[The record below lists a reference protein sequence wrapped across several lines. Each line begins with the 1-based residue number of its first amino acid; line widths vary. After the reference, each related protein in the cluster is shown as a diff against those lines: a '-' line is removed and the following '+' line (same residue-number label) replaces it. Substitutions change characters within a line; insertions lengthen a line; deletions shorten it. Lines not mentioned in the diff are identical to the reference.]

1 MGLTSAAMRRH
12 TGNMPDALLQD
23 LRYAFRALR
32 SSPGFAAV
40 AILSLALG
48 IGANTAIF
56 SLIDSVILKTLPVS
70 HPEQLVQV
78 TMGKNSSFTNPIWEQ
93 LRDHQDV
100 FSGIFAYGGGR
111 FNLAAGGEARYAQGN
126 FVAGQFFDTLGLHA
140 VLGRTFSMA
149 DDKRG
154 CAGNAVL
161 SYGFWQKEY
170 GGRGDIVGKSI
181 SLDNHPFE
189 ILGVVQPG
197 FTGVDVGS
205 AKDVYVPICAERII
219 HGENSNILD
228 QRSSWWLQVIGRPKP
243 GVSVSQAEA
252 RLKTLAPS
260 VFEATVP
267 PNWKPGGQADYRKNT
282 FSALPAANGLS
293 YLRRQYQQSLVILMG
308 IVVAVLLIACANVA
322 NLLLARSAARQREIA
337 IRMALGSGRARLMR
351 QLLTESLVLSLT
363 GAALGILF
371 AQWGTRLLVRFLSTG
386 GNQVFLDLTIDGRVL
401 GFTAGIAILTGL
413 AFGLAPAWRGTRV
426 NPQSAMKANARGVIE
441 GSKFGLGKALVV
453 LQVALSLVLVVG
465 AGLMLT
471 TFFKL
476 EAVDAGF
483 KPEHILLTSVDLRN
497 GHYPKERWPAVYRE
511 MLQHL
516 RAIPG
521 VLSASDSEMTPISGS
536 FWNEDLQ
543 IDGYTSKGRDDTL
556 VYFNQVSD
564 GYFETMGIQLVAGRD
579 FNSHDTPESPK
590 VAIMNQTAANR
601 YFAGQNPI
609 GRRYREDIGNKM
621 SDPVEIIGVVKDA
634 KYGTLRE
641 DILPSAFVAASQ
653 DANTRKSVT
662 FELRVA
668 AGAPTSVVSA
678 VKSAIAEVNRDV
690 SLQFKAFGVQVDESL
705 SRERLLATL
714 SGFFGAL
721 ALLLAMIGLYGVMS
735 YNVARRRNEIG
746 IRMALGAE
754 QSRVLRMVLKEVAI
768 LIGVGLA
775 IGLGAAFGTTR
786 FVESFLYG
794 MKPNDPWTLTLAAA
808 VLAVVAAIAGF
819 LPARRASRLD
829 PMTAL
834 REE

>member
-1 MGLTSAAMRRH
+1 
-12 TGNMPDALLQD
+12 
-23 LRYAFRALR
+23 
-32 SSPGFAAV
+32 
-40 AILSLALG
+40 
-48 IGANTAIF
+48 
-56 SLIDSVILKTLPVS
+56 
-70 HPEQLVQV
+70 
-78 TMGKNSSFTNPIWEQ
+78 
-93 LRDHQDV
+93 
-100 FSGIFAYGGGR
+100 
-111 FNLAAGGEARYAQGN
+111 
-126 FVAGQFFDTLGLHA
+126 
-140 VLGRTFSMA
+140 
-149 DDKRG
+149 
-154 CAGNAVL
+154 
-161 SYGFWQKEY
+161 
-170 GGRGDIVGKSI
+170 
-181 SLDNHPFE
+181 
-189 ILGVVQPG
+189 
-197 FTGVDVGS
+197 
-205 AKDVYVPICAERII
+205 VPICSERII
-219 HGENSNILD
+219 HGENSNMLD
-228 QRSSWWLQVIGRPKP
+228 QRSAWWLRVIGRPKP
-243 GVSVSQAEA
+243 GVSASQAEA

-260 VFEATVP
+260 DFEATIP
-267 PNWKPGGQADYRKNT
+267 PNWKPDQQGKYRKNT
-282 FSALPAANGLS
+282 FDTLPAANGLS
-293 YLRRQYQQSLVILMG
+293 NLRRQYQQALMILMA
-308 IVVAVLLIACANVA
+308 IVGAVLLIACANVA

-371 AQWGTRLLVRFLSTG
+371 AQWGTRLLVGLLSSG
-386 GNQVFLDLTIDGRVL
+386 REQVFLDLTVDARVL
-401 GFTAGIAILTGL
+401 GFTAAVAILTGL

-453 LQVALSLVLVVG
+453 LQVALSLMLVVG

-476 EAVDAGF
+476 ETVDPGF
-483 KPEHILLTSVDLRN
+483 KPEHILLTSVDIRN
-497 GHYPKERWPAVYRE
+497 GHYPQERRVAVYRE
-511 MLQHL
+511 MLEHL
-516 RAIPG
+516 RTIPG
-521 VLSASDSEMTPISGS
+521 VLSASDSTGTPISGS

-543 IDGYTSKGRDDTL
+543 IEGYTSKSQDDTL

-564 GYFETMGIQLVAGRD
+564 GYFDTMGIQLVAGRD
-579 FNSHDTPESPK
+579 FNAHDTPESPK
-590 VAIMNQTAANR
+590 VAIINQTAADR

-609 GRRYREDIGNKM
+609 GKRYREDFGNKM
-621 SDPVEIIGVVKDA
+621 GDPVEIIGVVKDA

-641 DILPSAFVAASQ
+641 EILPCAYVTASQ
-653 DANTRKSVT
+653 VAKPRESVT

-690 SLQFKAFGVQVDESL
+690 SLQFKALAVQVDESL
-705 SRERLLATL
+705 ARERLLATL

-754 QSRVLRMVLKEVAI
+754 QSRVLRMVLREVAI
-768 LIGVGLA
+768 LIGAGLA
-775 IGLGAAFGTTR
+775 IGLGAAIGTTR

-794 MKPNDPWTLTLAAA
+794 MKPNDPWTLTLAAC
-808 VLAVVAAIAGF
+808 VLALVAALAGF
-819 LPARRASRLD
+819 LPARRASRQD